1 MSGVILYGTGSSL
14 IADVEES
21 LYRAGHWV
29 VAGVQNRSGP
39 NFLSVPALAPNELT
53 QDMFELPFFAPL
65 FTPGNRREAI
75 QEALH
80 FGLKTP
86 GTLIDPTSIL
96 PRNLKIGK
104 GIYINAGCSIGA
116 ASNFGDFVL
125 INRGASLGH
134 HVHLDAFVSIGPGV
148 VLAGHVNVGSNVMI
162 GAGATILP
170 RITIGEGAIIG
181 AGTVVTRDVPAEC
194 VVIGNPGKIVRK
206 TNALRQSDTRRPSS
220 HPQLT
225 MQQDG

>member
-1 MSGVILYGTGSSL
+1 MNGVVLYGTGSSL

-21 LYRAGHWV
+21 LYRAGHRLA
-29 VAGVQNRSGP
+29 AGIQNRSGP

-53 QDMFELPFFAPL
+53 PDMFELPFLVPL
-65 FTPGNRREAI
+65 FTPRNRREAI
-75 QEALH
+75 QEAIH
-80 FGLKTP
+80 FGFKNP

-96 PRNLKIGK
+96 PRNLKIGQ
-104 GIYINAGCSIGA
+104 GSYINAGCSIGA
-116 ASNFGDFVL
+116 ASTFGDFVL

-134 HVHLDAFVSIGPGV
+134 HVHLEAFVSIGPGV
-148 VLAGHVNVGSNVMI
+148 VLAGHVNVSSNVMI
-162 GAGATILP
+162 GAGAIILP

-194 VVIGNPGKIVRK
+194 VVIGNPGKIIRK
-206 TNALRQSDTRRPSS
+206 TNVSHQPDTERLSS

-225 MQQDG
+225 MQQG